1 MAVPPKDPR
10 PMTDLLLRNCRPL
23 GAPAA
28 DILVQGGRIA
38 AIAPGLV
45 APHGTAVEDGA
56 GLLALPAFVEGH
68 THLDKT
74 LWGMGWW
81 KNEVGPRLIDRIETE
96 RAQRKILGLDP
107 ARQGDRLAREFLRL
121 GTTRIRS
128 HADVDTEIGTAH
140 SDALVALR
148 DRLRGTMDIQVVAF
162 PQSGVL
168 VRPGTLELLDQAL
181 RNGADIVG
189 GLDPS
194 GIDRDPKGHLD
205 AVFGLCE
212 RHGKPLDLH
221 LHEPGELGA
230 FALELM
236 IERTRALSMQGQVVV
251 SHAFCLGEVARAP
264 ALYEALAE
272 AGIGIA
278 TTAPPSRPVPSV
290 KAARAAGVAI
300 FGGNDG
306 IRDTWTPYNTAD
318 MLQRAMLIGLKND
331 FRRDDEVAVAF
342 GMVSEHAAT
351 ACGFEV
357 CGLEPGQRADLVL
370 VEAETMA
377 EAVVG
382 QPPRRLVVS
391 HGRVVARDGALTG

>member
-1 MAVPPKDPR
+1 VSG
-10 PMTDLLLRNCRPL
+10 LVIRNCRPL
-23 GAPAA
+23 GGPAA
-28 DILVQGGRIA
+28 DILIRDGRIA
-38 AIAPGLV
+38 AIGQGLAVPPGTP
-45 APHGTAVEDGA
+45 AEDGR

-81 KNEVGPRLIDRIETE
+81 RNEVGPRLIDRIETE
-96 RAQRKILGLDP
+96 RAQRRILGLDP
-107 ARQGDRLAREFLRL
+107 ARQGERLAREFLKR

-128 HADVDTEIGTAH
+128 HADVDTEVGTAH

-148 DRLRGTMDIQVVAF
+148 ERLRGTMDIQVVAF
-162 PQSGVL
+162 PQSGLL
-168 VRPGTLELLDQAL
+168 VRPGTLDLLEGAL

-212 RHGKPLDLH
+212 RHGKPLDIH

-230 FALELM
+230 FALEL
-236 IERTRALSMQGQVVV
+236 IVDRTRALGMAGRVVV

-272 AGIGIA
+272 AGIAIA

-300 FGGNDG
+300 FAGNDG
-306 IRDTWTPYNTAD
+306 IRDTWTPYNMPD
-318 MLQRAMLIGLKND
+318 MLQRAMILGLKNE
-331 FRRDDEVAVAF
+331 FRRDDEIAMALATIT
-342 GMVSEHAAT
+342 GWAAG
-351 ACGFEV
+351 ACGFEA
-357 CGLEPGQRADLVL
+357 CELSPGERADLVL
-370 VEAETMA
+370 IEAETPA
-377 EAVVG
+377 EAVVA
-382 QPPRRLVVS
+382 QPPRRLVLS
-391 HGRVVARDGALTG
+391 HGRVVARDGALAM